1 MSSQILEINNLIE
14 LALRFSIDLLVVI
27 LLVRFIYW
35 KVKKDRDFA
44 FSFLLSNILIFF
56 LCYMMK
62 GAQISVG
69 FAFGLFAVFG
79 ILRYRTTTLPIKE
92 MTYLFASISVALLNG
107 LANKDMSYAELVFV
121 NVAVLTV
128 VYLLEVLWKAE
139 PSSYLSKKVMY
150 ERIDL
155 IQKGDEEDVLID
167 LKERTG
173 LNITHFTVKNI
184 NFVDSRAELRV
195 FYKKPDS
202 V

>member
-1 MSSQILEINNLIE
+1 MNSQVLELNNLIE
-14 LALRFSIDLLVVI
+14 LALRFSIDLVVVI

-35 KVKKDRDFA
+35 RVKKEREFA

-92 MTYLFASISVALLNG
+92 MTYLFAAISVALING
-107 LANKDMSYAELVFV
+107 LANQDMSYAELIFV
-121 NVAVLTV
+121 NAAVLIV
-128 VYLLEVLWKAE
+128 VYLMELLWKE
-139 PSSYLSKKVMY
+139 EDTNVKSKKIEY

-155 IQKGDEEDVLID
+155 IQKGDDEIIIKD

-173 LNITHFTVKNI
+173 LDITHFTVKNI
-184 NFVDSRAELRV
+184 NFVDSRAELRA
-195 FYKKPDS
+195 YYTDAE
-202 V
+202 